1 MANINTRNKKTEF
14 GRRLKSLM
22 LERGWNQS
30 ELARYADM
38 GRDNVSGYING
49 KYLPNAKHLHKLA
62 RALHVDPQTLLPDT
76 EALPLPPHE
85 EEYLEIRDIPGRN
98 ECVALRINKRLPP
111 DIAMKVMQVIHEAR
125 H

>member
-1 MANINTRNKKTEF
+1 MNRNKKTEF

-30 ELARYADM
+30 ELARYAEM

-76 EALPLPPHE
+76 EALPLPPQD
-85 EEYLEIRDIPGRN
+85 EEYLEIRNIPGRHGQ
-98 ECVALRINKRLPP
+98 VALRVSKLLDP
-111 DIAMKVMQVIHEAR
+111 DTALKVMQVIHEAR